1 VVDLDALQAAGVR
14 DAHARRPLIEYLD
27 ALGFTVEDMVEAEKQ
42 GRLFALAG
50 DAIVS
55 SGPRVHS
62 LRSAAQSLHL
72 PLADVEHAWAALG
85 LTVADVDQLAL
96 SPADLDGLRTWADLA
111 AVMGHDVALGVARVL
126 GAGLARLAEAESSAI
141 RAGIPAVQI
150 NHTLDEL
157 ETARAYAGVA
167 GFVPRIGGLIDAV
180 HRQHIESARVYFE
193 GVVMDTSASV
203 RCGIGFVDL
212 SGFTA
217 LTQQLLPGELSGLLS
232 TFSATVSDVVHAD
245 GGRVVKFIG
254 DAVMWVSPTAEKLAT
269 VAGDLV
275 RHPKA
280 REAGLQV
287 RAGLAHGSMLAL
299 DGDYFGN
306 PVNLAARLVSVAEP
320 GQILVSADLRTELPD
335 WPAEPAGPYA
345 LRGFDQ
351 PVPAY
356 VLGGGPERVGP
367 ERTANRARST
377 GDTVEA
383 AG

>member
-1 VVDLDALQAAGVR
+1 MIDLDALEAAGVR
-14 DAHARRPLIEYLD
+14 DAPGRRPLIEYLVS
-27 ALGFTVEDMVEAEKQ
+27 LGFTADDMVEAEKH

-50 DAIVS
+50 DAIVR
-55 SGPRVHS
+55 SGRRVHS
-62 LRSAAQSLHL
+62 LRSAAESLQL

-96 SPADLDGLRTWADLA
+96 SPADLDGLRTWAELSTLIGA
-111 AVMGHDVALGVARVL
+111 DVALGVARVL

-150 NHTLDEL
+150 NHTFDEL

-167 GFVPRIGGLIDAV
+167 GFVPRIGVLIDAV

-193 GVVMDTSASV
+193 GVVLDTSATV
-203 RCGIGFVDL
+203 VCGIGFVDL

-232 TFSATVSDVVHAD
+232 AFSATVSDVVHAH

-254 DAVMWVSPTAEKLAT
+254 DAVMWVSPSAGQLAT
-269 VAGDLV
+269 AARDLV
-275 RHPKA
+275 SHPKA

-320 GQILVSADLRTELPD
+320 GQILVSAALRTELTG
-335 WPAEPAGPYA
+335 WPADPVGPFT
-345 LRGFDQ
+345 LRGFEE
-351 PVPAY
+351 PVPAHA
-356 VLGGGPERVGP
+356 LRDA
-367 ERTANRARST
+367 TAS
-377 GDTVEA
+377 GDR
-383 AG
+383 